1 MLILDHIEKISK
13 SENLIFLKL
22 NEGNILIRNFKEFD
36 LHQLF
41 IYDYSY
47 NILDKED
54 SIENIFQESGV
65 EITIISERYKFI
77 ESQELRVLQV

>member
-54 SIENIFQESGV
+54 SIENIF
-65 EITIISERYKFI
+65 
-77 ESQELRVLQV
+77 